1 MELRQ
6 VLHCKENVFTYRFN
20 GALNCRKHKTNKS
33 KIFGIAKCRKLQ
45 ISEDFFGCLLRC
57 IRGGDIRT
65 HTGTEQSQCSPQP
78 IT

>member
-1 MELRQ
+1 
-6 VLHCKENVFTYRFN
+6 
-20 GALNCRKHKTNKS
+20 
-33 KIFGIAKCRKLQ
+33 
-45 ISEDFFGCLLRC
+45 LRC